1 MPQPQDPFAHLDPT
15 LWRVTRGM
23 HIFLFI
29 LGTLLVFPASHGF
42 YILSNYARYG
52 LWSLGREG
60 SLGIA
65 SFSIIASSGIITWSG
80 LGTLFFKRN
89 DLRWHLIVWRSCTV
103 FGSVGFLPSLAWYA
117 HLSEFAPSARDYS
130 IWPALIYHGLF
141 WLILTSSLMALVCG
155 LRYARLA
162 KGKLKAIQESPV
174 SSAS

>member
-1 MPQPQDPFAHLDPT
+1 MPQPQDPFAHLDAAM
-15 LWRVTRGM
+15 WRVTRGM

-29 LGTLLVFPASHGF
+29 LGTLLVFPASYGF
-42 YILSNYARYG
+42 FALIFFTRSGLSSNDP
-52 LWSLGREG
+52 EET
-60 SLGIA
+60 LGIV
-65 SFSIIASSGIITWSG
+65 SFSIIASSGILAWSG
-80 LGTLFFKRN
+80 LGTLFFKRH

-103 FGSVGFLPSLAWYA
+103 FGIVGFLPSLAWYA
-117 HLSEFAPSARDYS
+117 HLSEFAPSARNYS

-141 WLILTSSLMALVCG
+141 WLIFTSSLMALVCG